1 VLVFQHDA
9 GKPTQRYAVTRYLQL
24 SRRERQVMDILY
36 RESRPTAAR
45 IRALMPD
52 PPSYSAVRAVLRT
65 LEEKG
70 CVRHEEERLRYVYLP
85 AVPRDK
91 AQGTALGHLVRT
103 FFGGSAEAAVVALVS
118 DPDFSRA
125 ELDRLA
131 QVIDKRR
138 KEGQR

>member
-1 VLVFQHDA
+1 
-9 GKPTQRYAVTRYLQL
+9 
-24 SRRERQVMDILY
+24 MDILY
-36 RESRPTAAR
+36 RESRASAAH
-45 IRALMPD
+45 IRKTMPD

-70 CVRHEEERLRYVYLP
+70 CVRHEEEGLHYVYLP

-91 AQGTALGHLVRT
+91 ARESALGHLVGT

-118 DPDFSRA
+118 DAELSRA

-131 QVIDKRR
+131 RVIDKRR
-138 KEGQR
+138 KEGK

>member
-1 VLVFQHDA
+1 VS
-9 GKPTQRYAVTRYLQL
+9 RYQQL

-36 RESRPTAAR
+36 RESRASAAH
-45 IRALMPD
+45 IRKAMPD

-70 CVRHEEERLRYVYLP
+70 CVRHEEEGLHYVYLP

-91 AQGTALGHLVRT
+91 ARESALGHLVRT

-118 DPDFSRA
+118 DAELSRA

-131 QVIDKRR
+131 RVIDKRR
-138 KEGQR
+138 KEGKS

>member
-1 VLVFQHDA
+1 MS
-9 GKPTQRYAVTRYLQL
+9 RYLQL

-36 RESRPTAAR
+36 RDSRASAAR
-45 IRALMPD
+45 IRQAMPD

-70 CVRHEEERLRYVYLP
+70 CVRHEEEGLHYVYSP

-91 AQGTALGHLVRT
+91 ARESALGHLLRT
-103 FFGGSAEAAVVALVS
+103 FFDGSAEAAVVALVT
-118 DPDFSRA
+118 DAELSRA

-131 QVIDKRR
+131 RVIAERR
-138 KEGQR
+138 